1 MEKRDKL
8 LLGGLAGLLLLYLAI
23 QHLNVILRVLGFI
36 GELIFP
42 LFVGCIIAYI
52 LSLPMG
58 FIEKHLP
65 IQRRSLRRVSALLLA
80 VLFILGVFAL
90 IGIIV
95 VPQVRESLTQI
106 AAQIPIALEN
116 ALAFW
121 EANQEGLSAFLPQ
134 FDPTQLDWKQLASS
148 LSSSLPDS
156 IGSLWEAG
164 TGFVGGLVGG
174 VVDVLFALVFAAH
187 LLLRKEELKRQLLR
201 VMRAYLKPPVI
212 NGILHV
218 TSLAHQV
225 CSSFLTG
232 QCIEAC
238 ILGSLFVVVMTLLRL
253 PYAML
258 IGVVIA
264 VTALVPIVGA
274 FVGCTLGVLLILI
287 TSPLKALEFLI
298 LFLIIQQ
305 LENQL
310 IYPKVVGTAVGLPAI
325 WIFAAVVVGGK
336 LMGVLGMFLMIPL
349 TALLYLLLREDVQQR
364 IHSLDASAP
373 TEQPSAPESPDPPD
387 SP

>member
-1 MEKRDKL
+1 MARRDKL
-8 LLGGLAGLLLLYLAI
+8 FLASLAGLLLLYLAV
-23 QHLNVILRVLGFI
+23 QHLDIILKVLGFL
-36 GELIFP
+36 GELVFP
-42 LFVGCIIAYI
+42 LFVGCVIAYI

-65 IQRRSLRRVSALLLA
+65 FHRPTLRRVAALLLA
-80 VLFILGVFAL
+80 VLLILGIFAL
-90 IGIIV
+90 VGIIV
-95 VPQVRESLTQI
+95 VPQVRESLKQI
-106 AAQIPIALEN
+106 AAQIPIAAEN

-121 EANQEGLSAFLPQ
+121 EANQEELSALLPQ
-134 FDPTQLDWKQLASS
+134 FDPAGMDWREFTSS
-148 LSSSLPDS
+148 LTTSFPDS
-156 IGSLWEAG
+156 LGSLWQAG

-174 VVDVLFALVFAAH
+174 IVDVIFALVFAAH

-201 VMRAYLKPPVI
+201 VMRAYLKQPVI
-212 NGILHV
+212 DRILHV
-218 TSLAHQV
+218 TGLAHQV

-274 FVGCTLGVLLILI
+274 FVGCTVGILLILI

-305 LENQL
+305 IENQL

-364 IHSLDASAP
+364 TSSLDASAP
-373 TEQPSAPESPDPPD
+373 AQDHSSEPPRSSDAP
-387 SP
+387 

>member
-1 MEKRDKL
+1 MARRDKL
-8 LLGGLAGLLLLYLAI
+8 FLGGLAGLLLLYLAI
-23 QHLNVILRVLGFI
+23 QHLDIILRVLGFL

-42 LFVGCIIAYI
+42 LFVGCVIAYI

-65 IQRRSLRRVSALLLA
+65 IRRFGLRRVTALLLA
-80 VLFILGVFAL
+80 VVLILGIFAL
-90 IGIIV
+90 VGIIV
-95 VPQVRESLTQI
+95 VPQVRESLKQI
-106 AAQIPIALEN
+106 AAQIPIAAES
-116 ALAFW
+116 ALDFW
-121 EANQEGLSAFLPQ
+121 EANQEDLSALLPQ
-134 FDPTQLDWKQLASS
+134 FDPTQLDWKALTAS
-148 LSSSLPDS
+148 LTSSFPDS
-156 IGSLWEAG
+156 LGSLWQAG

-174 VVDVLFALVFAAH
+174 IVDVIFALVFAAH

-201 VMRAYLKPPVI
+201 AMRAYLKQPVI
-212 NGILHV
+212 DRVLHV
-218 TSLAHQV
+218 TGLAHQV

-274 FVGCTLGVLLILI
+274 FVGCTVGILLILI
-287 TSPLKALEFLI
+287 NSPLKALEFLI
-298 LFLIIQQ
+298 VFLIIQQ
-305 LENQL
+305 IENQL

-349 TALLYLLLREDVQQR
+349 TALVYLLLREDVQQR
-364 IHSLDASAP
+364 IHSLDASDSAK
-373 TEQPSAPESPDPPD
+373 QPHSPD
-387 SP
+387 SPHSPHSP